1 MTLRKQVRAW
11 LIAPA
16 RRVWQWWWNR
26 RERLA
31 DWVFA
36 LAPLPFVLFLQLLAA
51 LGPMMGLA
59 GGHMVEPGRS
69 MPRTDL
75 TSTQLF
81 VGMMLY
87 VLPGIAVLALMFVR
101 RSRPQLLLGA
111 SGLLLLLA
119 GNFFPAGIALYSY
132 AGHFTGRRLL
142 AGWFG
147 LHTLALAAA
156 YWSYPLGTV
165 MSFWGM
171 FLVVPTLLGL
181 WVGTRRQLVE
191 RLQERA
197 TRLEREQHLMAEQA
211 INAERTR
218 IAREM
223 HDVVAH
229 RVSLM
234 VLHAGG
240 LEVSAQEDRTMETAG
255 VIRTTGREALSELRG
270 ILGVLRDEGTDIAP
284 TAPQPGLADLD
295 RLLEEW
301 SGAGMDLHRHDT
313 GDQDVPIPDTAQ
325 RAAYRVVQ
333 EGLTNVAKHAIG
345 ATVTVQLHHG
355 TDRLEIEIANTP
367 PAALAPFD
375 PPPRSGYGLA
385 GLRERITLAGG
396 SLSAG
401 PCPDGGWRMRA
412 IVPTDRTDTEE
423 GDPHGDPRAP
433 GR

>member
-1 MTLRKQVRAW
+1 MRAW
-11 LIAPA
+11 LTAPA

-31 DWVFA
+31 DWLFA
-36 LAPLPFVLFLQLLAA
+36 LIPLPFVLLFQA
-51 LGPMMGLA
+51 LVSMADTLGLA
-59 GGHMVEPGRS
+59 GGLLVHSETGQ
-69 MPRTDL
+69 PRWDYPEL
-75 TSTQLF
+75 LI
-81 VGMMLY
+81 GMALY
-87 VLPGIAVLALMFVR
+87 ALPGVAVLALMFVR

-111 SGLLLLLA
+111 SGLFLLLT
-119 GNFFPAGIALYSY
+119 GNFLPSGLALYSY
-132 AGHFTGRRLL
+132 ASHFTGRRVL

-147 LHTLALAAA
+147 LHTVALVAA
-156 YWSYPLGTV
+156 YWDFPPATHV
-165 MSFWGM
+165 FTWGM

-197 TRLEREQHLMAEQA
+197 ARLEREQHLMAERA
-211 INAERTR
+211 IGAERSR

-240 LEVSAQEDRTMETAG
+240 LEVSAQEKDSVETAG

-270 ILGVLRDEGTDIAP
+270 ILGVLRDEETDIAP
-284 TAPQPGLADLD
+284 TTPQPVLADLD
-295 RLLEEW
+295 RLLQEW

-313 GDQDVPIPDTAQ
+313 GGQDAPVPESAQ
-325 RAAYRVVQ
+325 RTAYRVVQ
-333 EGLTNVAKHAIG
+333 EGLTNVAKHAVG
-345 ATVTVQLHHG
+345 ATVTVNLHHG
-355 TDRLEIEIANTP
+355 TDRLEIEVANTP
-367 PAALAPFD
+367 PAAPATFS

-401 PCPDGGWRMRA
+401 PCPDDGWRIRA

>member
-1 MTLRKQVRAW
+1 MRTRLIGPVRR
-11 LIAPA
+11 L
-16 RRVWQWWWNR
+16 WQWWWSR
-26 RERLA
+26 RERVA
-31 DWVFA
+31 DWLFA
-36 LAPLPFVLFLQLLAA
+36 LTPLPFVLFFQLLAA
-51 LGPMMGLA
+51 LGSNMGLV
-59 GGHMVEPGRS
+59 GGHMADPELT

-75 TSTQLF
+75 TAMQLSA
-81 VGMMLY
+81 GMALY
-87 VLPGIAVLALMFVR
+87 LLPGVAVLALMFVR

-111 SGLLLLLA
+111 SGLLLLLT

-132 AGHFTGRRLL
+132 ASHFTGRQVL
-142 AGWFG
+142 AWWFG
-147 LHTLALAAA
+147 LHTLVLAAA
-156 YWSYPLGTV
+156 YWGYPLATQV
-165 MSFWGM
+165 FTWGM

-197 TRLEREQHLMAEQA
+197 ARLEREQHLMAEQA
-211 INAERTR
+211 ISSERTR

-240 LEVSAQEDRTMETAG
+240 LEVSAEEGETVETAG

-270 ILGVLRDEGTDIAP
+270 ILGVLRNEETDAAP
-284 TAPQPGLADLD
+284 TTPQPVLADLD
-295 RLLEEW
+295 RLLAEW
-301 SGAGMDLHRHDT
+301 CGAGMDLHRHET
-313 GDQDVPIPDTAQ
+313 GDQDTPVPEIAQ
-325 RAAYRVVQ
+325 RTAYRVIQ
-333 EGLTNVAKHAIG
+333 EGLTNVAKHAVG
-345 ATVTVQLHHG
+345 STVTVHLHHG
-355 TDRLEIEIANTP
+355 TDRLEVEVANTP
-367 PAALAPFD
+367 APVSATFG
-375 PPPRSGYGLA
+375 PLPRSGYGLA

-423 GDPHGDPRAP
+423 TEEGDTHGDPRAP

>member
-1 MTLRKQVRAW
+1 MTLRRQAGPW

-31 DWVFA
+31 DWFFA
-36 LAPLPFVLFLQLLAA
+36 LVPLPFVLFFQAMVSMADTL
-51 LGPMMGLA
+51 GLA
-59 GGHMVEPGRS
+59 GGLLVYPETGQ
-69 MPRTDL
+69 PRWGPPEI
-75 TSTQLF
+75 F
-81 VGMMLY
+81 VGMAAY
-87 VLPGIAVLALMFVR
+87 ALPGVAVLALMFVR

-111 SGLLLLLA
+111 SGLFLLLT
-119 GNFFPAGIALYSY
+119 GNFLPSGLALYSY
-132 AGHFTGRRLL
+132 AGHFTSRRLL

-147 LHTLALAAA
+147 LHMVALVV
-156 YWSYPLGTV
+156 SYSEVSVVTV
-165 MSFWGM
+165 VSFWGM
-171 FLVVPTLLGL
+171 FLTVPTLLGL

-197 TRLEREQHLMAEQA
+197 ARLEREQHLMAEQA
-211 INAERTR
+211 ISTERTR

-240 LEVSAQEDRTMETAG
+240 LEVSAQEENSVETAG

-270 ILGVLRDEGTDIAP
+270 ILGVLRDEETDSAP

-301 SGAGMDLHRHDT
+301 SGAGMDLHHQET
-313 GDQDVPIPDTAQ
+313 GDQTLPVPEADQ
-325 RAAYRVVQ
+325 RTAYRVIQ
-333 EGLTNVAKHAIG
+333 EGLTNVAKHAVG
-345 ATVTVQLHHG
+345 ATVTVNLHHG
-355 TDRLEIEIANTP
+355 ADRLEIEVANTP
-367 PAALAPFD
+367 PPAPATFS
-375 PPPRSGYGLA
+375 PPPRSGYGLV
-385 GLRERITLAGG
+385 GLRERIALAGG

-401 PCPDGGWRMRA
+401 PCRDGGWRMRA
-412 IVPTDRTDTEE
+412 IVPTERTDTEE
-423 GDPHGDPRAP
+423 GEPHGDPRAP

>member
-1 MTLRKQVRAW
+1 MRAW
-11 LIAPA
+11 LTAPA

-31 DWVFA
+31 DWLFA
-36 LAPLPFVLFLQLLAA
+36 LVPLPFVLFFQVIVS
-51 LGPMMGLA
+51 MGAMVGLV
-59 GGHMVEPGRS
+59 GGHLVYPETGQ
-69 MPRTDL
+69 PRWEAPEIFIGL
-75 TSTQLF
+75 
-81 VGMMLY
+81 GLY
-87 VLPGIAVLALMFVR
+87 ALPGLIALALMFVR
-101 RSRPQLLLGA
+101 RSRPQLVLGF
-111 SGLLLLLA
+111 SGLLLLLC

-132 AGHFTGRRLL
+132 ASHFTGRRVL

-147 LHTLALAAA
+147 LHTLVLVAA
-156 YWSYPLGTV
+156 YWDFPPVTHV
-165 MSFWGM
+165 FTWGM

-197 TRLEREQHLMAEQA
+197 ARLEREQHLMAERA
-211 INAERTR
+211 IGAERTR

-240 LEVSAQEDRTMETAG
+240 LEVSAQEKGSVETAG

-270 ILGVLRDEGTDIAP
+270 ILGVLRDEETDIAP
-284 TAPQPGLADLD
+284 TTPQPVLADLD

-301 SGAGMDLHRHDT
+301 SGAGMDLHRHET
-313 GDQDVPIPDTAQ
+313 GDQETPVPGPAQ
-325 RAAYRVVQ
+325 RTAYRVVQ
-333 EGLTNVAKHAIG
+333 EGLTNVAKHAVG
-345 ATVTVQLHHG
+345 ATVTVNLYHG
-355 TDRLEIEIANTP
+355 TDRLEIEVANTP
-367 PAALAPFD
+367 APAPATFS
-375 PPPRSGYGLA
+375 PPPRSGYGLS

-401 PCPDGGWRMRA
+401 PCPDGGWRIRA

>member
-1 MTLRKQVRAW
+1 MRAR
-11 LIAPA
+11 LAGPA
-16 RRVWQWWWNR
+16 RRVWQWWWDR

-31 DWVFA
+31 DWLFA
-36 LAPLPFVLFLQLLAA
+36 LVPLPFVLLFQALVAVGSELGFVGGLMVHPETGQLRWE
-51 LGPMMGLA
+51 GPE
-59 GGHMVEPGRS
+59 V
-69 MPRTDL
+69 
-75 TSTQLF
+75 F
-81 VGMMLY
+81 VGMALY
-87 VLPGIAVLALMFVR
+87 ALPGVAVLALMLVR

-111 SGLLLLLA
+111 TGLLLLLA

-132 AGHFTGRRLL
+132 ASHFTGRRTL
-142 AGWFG
+142 AWWFG
-147 LHTLALAAA
+147 LHTVVIGAA
-156 YWSYPLGTV
+156 YWGYPLATHV
-165 MSFWGM
+165 FTWGM

-197 TRLEREQHLMAEQA
+197 ARLEREQHLMAEQA
-211 INAERTR
+211 ISAERTR

-240 LEVSAQEDRTMETAG
+240 LEVSAQEKDSVETAG

-270 ILGVLRDEGTDIAP
+270 ILGVLRDEETDVAP
-284 TAPQPGLADLD
+284 TAPQPVLADLD

-301 SGAGMDLHRHDT
+301 GGAGMDLHRHET
-313 GDQDVPIPDTAQ
+313 GDQDAPVPEAAQ
-325 RAAYRVVQ
+325 RTAYRVVQ
-333 EGLTNVAKHAIG
+333 EGLTNVAKHAVG
-345 ATVTVQLHHG
+345 ATVAVNLHHG
-355 TDRLEIEIANTP
+355 TDRLEIEVANTP
-367 PAALAPFD
+367 APTPATFGPL
-375 PPPRSGYGLA
+375 PRSGYGLA
-385 GLRERITLAGG
+385 GLRERITLTGG

-423 GDPHGDPRAP
+423 GETHGDPRAP